1 MKTVLERLLDYVRFD
16 TTSNET
22 TGSHPSTPNQMAL
35 ARHLAEE
42 MRTIGILNVNVSEHG
57 YVTGEVPATP
67 GLEHAPALGFIAHV
81 DTSDAASGADVKPQI
96 VSYRGGIIPLGTRGK
111 ALDPC
116 RFPFLS
122 RLIGHTLITTDG
134 TTLLGAD
141 DKAGIAE
148 IMTAAERIIA
158 GNLPHGPLRFGFTP
172 DEEIGEGTLFF
183 DVKAFDAEY
192 AYTVDG
198 GAAGEIEYQN
208 FNAATATVEFHGVPV
223 HPGSA
228 KGIMVNALRVAF
240 EFNSMLPQNEVP
252 EQTEQ
257 FQGFYHL
264 IRCSGTASEAQT
276 SYLLRDHD
284 AESFDVRKTTLHRIA
299 AQLNARYGAGT
310 VTVAIKDQY
319 RNMEE
324 VIQRYPFLLEIAGDA
339 VRENGLEPVIVPIR
353 GGTDGA
359 MLSFRGLPCP
369 NLGTGGYNFHGESE
383 FASVDEMEK
392 TVGILLGIIARF
404 SRMSSEKNAKSL
416 SVQKSGETPR
426 I

>member
-16 TTSNET
+16 TQSNES
-22 TGSHPSTPNQMAL
+22 TGTHPSTPNQMVL

-42 MRTIGILNVNVSEHG
+42 MRAVGLQDVRLTEHG
-57 YVTGEVPATP
+57 YAFGTLPATP
-67 GLEHAPALGFIAHV
+67 GMEEAPALGFIAHL
-81 DTSDAASGADVKPQI
+81 DTSDAASGTNVQPQVI
-96 VSYRGGIIPLGTRGK
+96 PYRGGVIPLGTSGK
-111 ALDPC
+111 FLDPK
-116 RFPFLS
+116 RFPSLNHQ
-122 RLIGHTLITTDG
+122 IGNTLVTTDG

-148 IMTAAERIIA
+148 IMTAAERIISEKI
-158 GNLPHGPLRFGFTP
+158 PHGPLRFGFTP

-183 DVKAFDAEY
+183 DVEAFGAQY

-198 GAAGEIEYQN
+198 GAAGEIEFQN
-208 FNAATATVEFHGVPV
+208 FNAATATIAFHGIPV

-228 KGIMVNALRVAF
+228 RGIMVNALRVAF
-240 EFNSMLPQNEVP
+240 EFNSMLPRNEVP
-252 EQTEQ
+252 EETEQ

-264 IRCSGTASEAQT
+264 IRCSGTASEAET
-276 SYLLRDHD
+276 VYLLRDHD
-284 AESFDVRKTTLHRIA
+284 AESFEARKTTLRRIA
-299 AQLNARYGAGT
+299 AELNARYGNGT
-310 VTVAIKDQY
+310 VTVAVKDQY

-324 VIQRYPFLLEIAGDA
+324 VILQHPFLLDIAKEA
-339 VRENGLEPVIVPIR
+339 VHESGLEPVIVPIR

-383 FASVDEMEK
+383 FASVEEMEK
-392 TVGILLGIIARF
+392 TVEILLGITVRF
-404 SRMSSEKNAKSL
+404 SRLAPGEPAQSL
-416 SVQKSGETPR
+416 PVQKTEEISR

>member
-1 MKTVLERLLDYVRFD
+1 
-16 TTSNET
+16 
-22 TGSHPSTPNQMAL
+22 
-35 ARHLAEE
+35 
-42 MRTIGILNVNVSEHG
+42 
-57 YVTGEVPATP
+57 
-67 GLEHAPALGFIAHV
+67 
-81 DTSDAASGADVKPQI
+81 
-96 VSYRGGIIPLGTRGK
+96 
-111 ALDPC
+111 
-116 RFPFLS
+116 
-122 RLIGHTLITTDG
+122 
-134 TTLLGAD
+134 
-141 DKAGIAE
+141 
-148 IMTAAERIIA
+148 
-158 GNLPHGPLRFGFTP
+158 
-172 DEEIGEGTLFF
+172 
-183 DVKAFDAEY
+183 
-192 AYTVDG
+192 
-198 GAAGEIEYQN
+198 
-208 FNAATATVEFHGVPV
+208 
-223 HPGSA
+223 
-228 KGIMVNALRVAF
+228 MVNALRVAF